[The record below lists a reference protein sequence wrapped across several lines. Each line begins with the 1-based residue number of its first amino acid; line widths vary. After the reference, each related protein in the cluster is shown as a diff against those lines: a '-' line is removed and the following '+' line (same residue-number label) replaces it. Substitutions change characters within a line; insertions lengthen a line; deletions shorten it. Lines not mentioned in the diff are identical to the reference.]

1 MKAPEFIRTDY
12 YDTTYGKTYGVRSGN
27 THDMGWESPL
37 TSDDAELLREILE
50 NGNEEMNV
58 LLDEAR
64 GGAGCT
70 IDGVSY
76 RAKFIQ
82 ESLKGL

>member
-1 MKAPEFIRTDY
+1 MSVPAFIRTDY
-12 YDTTYGKTYGVRSGN
+12 YDSIYGKTYGVRSGN

-50 NGNEEMNV
+50 NGNEEMNI
-58 LLDEAR
+58 LLDQAR

-70 IDGVSY
+70 IDGAPYSV
-76 RAKFIQ
+76 KFVQ
-82 ESLKGL
+82 ESLK